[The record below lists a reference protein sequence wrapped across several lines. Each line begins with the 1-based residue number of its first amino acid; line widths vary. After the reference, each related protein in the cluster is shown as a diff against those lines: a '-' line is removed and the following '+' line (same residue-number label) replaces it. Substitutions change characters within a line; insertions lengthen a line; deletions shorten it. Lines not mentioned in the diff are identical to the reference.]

1 MPSDELVIV
10 GKLGRPRGLHG
21 EIHVTPATDYPERF
35 DGMDEIHVSTRD
47 GWEILRIASTTMV
60 GNRPVIK
67 FENVNSPEEAARLTN
82 RELAVPKDQ
91 LVTLPEGEHFIFDL
105 IGCEVVEQ
113 QSGDRIGEVVNVEQ
127 YPANDVYVVRT
138 ASESSLM
145 VPAVSEFVKTID
157 IAAKRIIVD
166 TTGLTDA

>member
-10 GKLGRPRGLHG
+10 GKLGRPRGLYG

-35 DGMDEIHVSTRD
+35 DGMNEIHVRTRD

-60 GNRPVIK
+60 GYRPVIK

-91 LVTLPEGEHFIFDL
+91 LVTLPEDEHFIFDL
-105 IGCEVVEQ
+105 VGCEVIEQ

-127 YPANDVYVVRT
+127 YPANDVYVVKT
-138 ASESSLM
+138 TSKLPLM
-145 VPAVSEFVKTID
+145 IPVVGQFVKAID
-157 IAAKRIIVD
+157 IVAKRIIVD
-166 TTGLTDA
+166 TTGLTDE

>member
-21 EIHVTPATDYPERF
+21 EIHVTPETDYPERF

-60 GNRPVIK
+60 GGRPVIK
-67 FENVNSPEEAARLTN
+67 FENVDSPEEAARLTN
-82 RELAVPKDQ
+82 RGLAVPKDQ

-113 QSGDRIGEVVNVEQ
+113 QSGERIGEVVNVEQ

-138 ASESSLM
+138 TSESSLM